1 MYYMCRHCGE
11 DFKATSEE
19 MELYEEGFADEPKYC
34 DQCFRFLNSPP
45 DFEYE
50 QYSDADPGL

>member
-1 MYYMCRHCGE
+1 MYFVCRHCGE
-11 DFKATSEE
+11 DFKPSHEDR
-19 MELYEEGFADEPKYC
+19 ELLEEGYTQKPEYC
-34 DQCFRFLNSPP
+34 DECFRFLNSPP